1 MKSGYI
7 KWFDE
12 KKGYGFI
19 ETEKK
24 DLVFLHYSAVST
36 DRIKDLKE
44 GTAVSFTQEKDGEIL
59 RAKDI
64 TFEEPG

>member
-1 MKSGYI
+1 MKSGRI

-19 ETEKK
+19 ETDKK

-36 DRIKDLKE
+36 DRLKDLKE
-44 GTAVSFTQEKDGEIL
+44 GTAVNFTQEKDGEIL
-59 RAKDI
+59 RVKELS
-64 TFEEPG
+64 FEDPT